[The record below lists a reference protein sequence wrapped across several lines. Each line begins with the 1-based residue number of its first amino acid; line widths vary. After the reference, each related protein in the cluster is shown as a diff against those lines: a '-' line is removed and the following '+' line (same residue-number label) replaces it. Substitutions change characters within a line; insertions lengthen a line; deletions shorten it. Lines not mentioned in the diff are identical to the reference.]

1 MTLELQCDEDFPL
14 TYEQCVQLLRLV
26 CEELQIESEG
36 HITVRCVPIHEITN
50 MNSTYR
56 HKDAPTN
63 ILTFSYDENE
73 HDLALC
79 IEVAKKE
86 AIDRNILITD
96 YVALLL
102 VHGFLHALGMD
113 HEKSDEEA
121 HQTELAEKKVLEAS
135 GFTPVTL
142 FSV

>member
-1 MTLELQCDEDFPL
+1 MTLELQCDAGFPL
-14 TYEQCVQLLRLV
+14 THEQCIQLLRAV
-26 CEELQIESEG
+26 CEELQVKTEG
-36 HITVRCVPIHEITN
+36 HVTVRVVSSDEIKN

-56 HKDAPTN
+56 HKDTPTN

-79 IEVAKKE
+79 MEVAIQE
-86 AIDRNILITD
+86 AVERKVILAD

-113 HEKSDEEA
+113 HEKSEEET
-121 HQTELAEKKVLEAS
+121 HRTEIMEQKVLKDV

-142 FSV
+142 FAV